1 MAALILNISALLLLD
16 NGEWSDFGSKCRSC
30 AVDLY
35 NMDLCSSPRTCVR
48 GTVYPTFPWTVSGSK
63 SCVAKL
69 YCPGSPTVTIKYASG
84 KIEKGVS
91 LLEFNTDYRLECFMD
106 GTRSMTGS
114 KSEVIAGFVCENA
127 SDVAQTSPKGADLLS
142 DTQNVIEGK
151 TQRRNG
157 LAKVGNMTKTS
168 GKKIPNIRE
177 RGSERQGSLGIGK
190 SNAPTTT
197 PTSTTAK
204 TTTTPAASTKPILKL
219 DPQSSRSFGVVPSK
233 CRNPEATYSKAKKR
247 CACKVDGSDLRE
259 REPERFKSL
268 QYGTY
273 CVPCS
278 WTGPN
283 STTVFAIDEST
294 SITPE
299 QWENM
304 VHFLKKIFYHV
315 RDSYVSVI
323 QYNHY
328 ARVVLPMGI
337 HNNTELQRLV
347 LHQDVQEPNLIAPLI
362 AADEELQESPAGNKK
377 TVILLSEEEVGKCQ
391 EGNVTCK
398 SIADKWRKENTQ
410 LVIIPIGYDEK
421 TLSKHFGDKQT
432 HLTIPAMNF
441 EVLNEKFLAKLLQ
454 KICRAR
460 KRS

>member
-1 MAALILNISALLLLD
+1 MVRCGSAAIALTGKRPSTH
-16 NGEWSDFGSKCRSC
+16 NGGERYCPEQELCVDSRSP
-30 AVDLY
+30 A
-35 NMDLCSSPRTCVR
+35 
-48 GTVYPTFPWTVSGSK
+48 VYPTFPWTVSGSK

-84 KIEKGVS
+84 KIEKGVT

-127 SDVAQTSPKGADLLS
+127 SDVAETSPKGADLLS

-177 RGSERQGSLGIGK
+177 RGSV
-190 SNAPTTT
+190 
-197 PTSTTAK
+197 
-204 TTTTPAASTKPILKL
+204 LKL

-259 REPERFKSL
+259 REPERFKS
-268 QYGTY
+268 
-273 CVPCS
+273 
-278 WTGPN
+278 
-283 STTVFAIDEST
+283 
-294 SITPE
+294 
-299 QWENM
+299 
-304 VHFLKKIFYHV
+304 
-315 RDSYVSVI
+315 
-323 QYNHY
+323 
-328 ARVVLPMGI
+328 
-337 HNNTELQRLV
+337 LQRLV